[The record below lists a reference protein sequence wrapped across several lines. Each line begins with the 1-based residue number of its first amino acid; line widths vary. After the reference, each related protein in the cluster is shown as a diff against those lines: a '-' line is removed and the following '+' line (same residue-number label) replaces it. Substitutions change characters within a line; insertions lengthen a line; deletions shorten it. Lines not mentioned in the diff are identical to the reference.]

1 MINASFTLRQR
12 IYFSMLMLILIS
24 FVITG
29 MTAFYNFKAEN
40 EHYNQERLERKE
52 RALQKTMSYF
62 LDENGGTIIE
72 DSLALQF
79 SSVLVEMADIHSLSI
94 NMYDLNGNILIS
106 SSEDRFDDLGFDLTM
121 DYTVLK
127 QLSTGNDR
135 PVTQKTHKDKDYF
148 LVYWY
153 LTDYLDRKI
162 AIVNVKYDK
171 KNIDGGELK
180 RFLVQLTQ
188 IYILLFIGASL
199 LAYFLSNYITKSLQK
214 IASKMKR
221 IDLSGDEQHIEWE
234 GKDEIG
240 ALVRQYN
247 RMLDEVKLSAERL
260 AKSERESAWREM
272 AKQVAHEIKNPLTP
286 MKLRVQHLQRTL
298 DNDPDISKE
307 QVDKFAKSMIDQI
320 DTLSGIATEFSHF
333 AKMPKAKNEKLK
345 LDELIDGVVDLY
357 AKTPNCSIEFTSS
370 VQSEA
375 MVFADKDQMNRV
387 LTNLIKNAI
396 QATEETDNAKV
407 ALSLERDRNNYLI
420 RVEDN
425 GVGIPENQREKIFV
439 PNFTTKS
446 KGAGLG
452 LAMVKN
458 IVNQAEGEIWF
469 ESIEG
474 QGTSFFVQLPAQ
486 GS

>member
-1 MINASFTLRQR
+1 
-12 IYFSMLMLILIS
+12 MLMLILIS

-29 MTAFYNFKAEN
+29 MTAFYNFKSEN
-40 EHYNQERLERKE
+40 ERYNQERLERKE

-62 LDENGGTIIE
+62 LDENNGTIAE
-72 DSLALQF
+72 DSLAIQF
-79 SSVLVEMADIHSLSI
+79 SDVLVEMADVHSLSI

-121 DYTVLK
+121 DYSVLK

-135 PVTQKTHKDKDYF
+135 PVTQKTHKDKDYI
-148 LVYWY
+148 LVFWY
-153 LTDYLDRKI
+153 LTDYLDKKI

-221 IDLSGDEQHIEWE
+221 IDLSGDEQHIQWE

-298 DNDPDISKE
+298 ENDPDLSKE

-333 AKMPKAKNEKLK
+333 AKMPNAKNETVNLG
-345 LDELIDGVVDLY
+345 DVIEGVVDLY
-357 AKTPNCSIEFTSS
+357 TKTPNCTISLSS
-370 VQSEA
+370 LVQGGA
-375 MVFADKDQMNRV
+375 LVFADKDQLNRV

-396 QATEETDNAKV
+396 QATEEVNDAWV
-407 ALSLERDRNNYLI
+407 HVSLRQEENNYLI
-420 RVEDN
+420 EVKDN
-425 GVGIPENQREKIFV
+425 GIGILESQKDKIFV

-458 IVNQAEGEIWF
+458 IVNQTDGEIWF
-469 ESIEG
+469 ESTEG
-474 QGTSFFVQLPAQ
+474 QGTSFFVQIPAHISTR
-486 GS
+486 G